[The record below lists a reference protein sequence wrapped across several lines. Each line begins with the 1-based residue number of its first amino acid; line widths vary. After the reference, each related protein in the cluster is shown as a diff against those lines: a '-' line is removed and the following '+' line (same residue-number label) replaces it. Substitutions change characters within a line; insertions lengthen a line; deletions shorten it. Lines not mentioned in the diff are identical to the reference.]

1 MKTLNATLLT
11 LFSLLLTSQAFAW
24 NLSDHCNAN
33 KGLDDDHFLTQFPY
47 EKYLS
52 NYTTSPFTQTQ
63 ECRTTLRNAGREVIA
78 DQILYEATERFMKDH
93 PIDAT
98 DQTRT
103 QAELLVAESFLR
115 FRSKADSALE
125 FIMHSIGDRYMGA
138 AAYHIEEALAAK
150 QIDKDEPTLQASL
163 VILHRNQ
170 YNPNIPVSNAEK
182 LWSNAKEGNWGY
194 IWNRFRT
201 RYLLK
206 TVLGLSLGLNF
217 TLLARPLLRRIRRL
231 LTSLFTRRQPQFSEN
246 INR

>member
-11 LFSLLLTSQAFAW
+11 LFSLLMASHAFAW
-24 NLSDHCNAN
+24 NISDHCIAN

-47 EKYLS
+47 EKYLP
-52 NYTTSPFTQTQ
+52 NYTTAPFTQTQ
-63 ECRTTLRNAGREVIA
+63 ECRTTLRTAGREAVA

-93 PIDAT
+93 PIDAM
-98 DQTRT
+98 DLPRT
-103 QAELLVAESFLR
+103 QAELLVAESFLQ
-115 FRSKADSALE
+115 FKTTSDSALE

-138 AAYHIEEALAAK
+138 AAYHIEEALATK
-150 QIDKDEPTLQASL
+150 QIDKDDPALQATL
-163 VILHRNQ
+163 NILHRNQ

-217 TLLARPLLRRIRRL
+217 ILLARPLFRRLRRF
-231 LTSLFTRRQPQFSEN
+231 LTSLFSRRQPQFSEN
-246 INR
+246 IQR